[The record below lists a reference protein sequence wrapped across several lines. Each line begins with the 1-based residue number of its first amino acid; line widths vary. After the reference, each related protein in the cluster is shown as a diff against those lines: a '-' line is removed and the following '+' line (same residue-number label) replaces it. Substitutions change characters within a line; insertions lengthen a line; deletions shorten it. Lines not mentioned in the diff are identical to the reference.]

1 MPKEHVEEL
10 AEGGHA
16 CRHCGG
22 AVGEDGY
29 SLSLEPEESEKS
41 AEVEVDEGAFMDALE
56 AES

>member
-1 MPKEHVEEL
+1 MEEL

-29 SLSLEPEESEKS
+29 ALSLEPEEPKS

>member
-1 MPKEHVEEL
+1 MEEL

-22 AVGEDGY
+22 SVGEDGY
-29 SLSLEPEESEKS
+29 SLSLDESPEPKSE
-41 AEVEVDEGAFMDALE
+41 EVEVDDGALMDALE